1 MSAPVPDLPAGIGPG
16 RVLGLLTVAFILGV
30 SQLLFKI
37 AAGRLVVGQGWAAF
51 AQSLVGWPMA
61 TVLVLYGV
69 ATVLWVYL
77 LHGLPLSRAYP
88 FIALVFAFVPLLSW
102 LVFRDAL
109 DLRYGFGLA
118 LMLAGL
124 YLIAASR

>member
-1 MSAPVPDLPAGIGPG
+1 
-16 RVLGLLTVAFILGV
+16 
-30 SQLLFKI
+30 
-37 AAGRLVVGQGWAAF
+37 
-51 AQSLVGWPMA
+51 
-61 TVLVLYGV
+61 LVLYGI

-88 FIALVFAFVPLLSW
+88 FIGLVFAFVPFMSW

-109 DLRYGFGLA
+109 DLRYALGLA

-124 YLIAASR
+124 YLVASGR